1 MKFELEKDRWQRI
14 ARDWYVHVVAEYPG
28 PGRSKLHHHLGLPS
42 HEEEEEEGLRGVY
55 HFVNR

>member
-1 MKFELEKDRWQRI
+1 MEFGLEKDRWQRI
-14 ARDWYVHVVAEYPG
+14 ARDWYAHVVAEY

-42 HEEEEEEGLRGVY
+42 REEEEEEGLRGVY